1 MWTVYPTPYP
11 ERVSTTWISVLFD
24 LPAEDHA
31 AGAAYW
37 SAVTGYQ
44 VSQPRGDEGEFATL
58 LPPDGDDYLRLQ
70 RLGVGPARIHLDLSV
85 ADLDAAT
92 EHAVE
97 SGAEEIERSDDGYV
111 ALRSPGGLAFCV
123 VSHTGA
129 EVPAAGSW
137 PGVRRSR
144 IYGVCLDIPADR
156 YDAEAAF
163 WVEILAGEHRVF
175 ERRPEFAQVPLENS
189 ENSGG
194 PGPLAVLLQRT
205 DEPVGP
211 VRVHLDLG
219 TPDREAEVA
228 RHLALGG
235 RVCQVEEFWTVLA
248 DPAGLAYCITDRDPA
263 TGLLVE

>member
-1 MWTVYPTPYP
+1 M
-11 ERVSTTWISVLFD
+11 RRCGVLD
-24 LPAEDHA
+24 P
-31 AGAAYW
+31 
-37 SAVTGYQ
+37 S
-44 VSQPRGDEGEFATL
+44 
-58 LPPDGDDYLRLQ
+58 
-70 RLGVGPARIHLDLSV
+70 DLSV

-97 SGAEEIERSDDGYV
+97 SGAEEIERSNDGYV

-137 PGVRRSR
+137 PGVRRAR

-163 WVEILAGEHRVF
+163 WVKILAWEHRVF
-175 ERRPEFAQVPLENS
+175 QRRSEFAQVPLENS
-189 ENSGG
+189 KNSG
-194 PGPLAVLLQRT
+194 A
-205 DEPVGP
+205 
-211 VRVHLDLG
+211 
-219 TPDREAEVA
+219 REAEVA

-235 RVCQVEEFWTVLA
+235 RVCEVEEFWTVLA
-248 DPAGLAYCITDRDPA
+248 DPAGLAYCVTDRDPA